1 MARRCWTAVE
11 DEMLRKLYPN
21 EPTNTVAEK
30 LGRSVS
36 SVFNRAE
43 QSDLHKSA
51 EYLASPHASR
61 FRRGYHLGWEHR
73 FKKGAAPHNKGLRRP
88 GWGPGRMKE
97 TQFKNGERRGV
108 AAENYCPIGTIRV
121 DHEGY
126 QRIKVRE
133 AKQGEHTGF
142 GNVKVWPLL
151 QRHIWEQ
158 ANGPIPEGHTIV
170 FRDGNRQNVAIENL
184 ELISRADLMRRNS
197 YHTKYPK
204 EVGLAIQLVGAL
216 NRQIRKRD
224 GKEHVSRPA

>member
-1 MARRCWTAVE
+1 MARRFWTAEE
-11 DEMLRKLYPN
+11 DEILGRLYPN

-97 TQFKNGERRGV
+97 TQFKKGNTPFHARPLGSERIAKDGYIERKIAETGTKRDWKGV
-108 AAENYCPIGTIRV
+108 
-121 DHEGY
+121 
-126 QRIKVRE
+126 
-133 AKQGEHTGF
+133 
-142 GNVKVWPLL
+142 
-151 QRHIWEQ
+151 HILAWET
-158 ANGPIPEGHTIV
+158 ANGPVPDGHAVV
-170 FRDGNRQNVAIENL
+170 FKDGNKQNTVIENL

>member
-1 MARRCWTAVE
+1 VARRCWTAVE

-97 TQFKNGERRGV
+97 TQFKKGNTPFHARPLGSERIAKDGYIERKIAETGTKRDWKGV
-108 AAENYCPIGTIRV
+108 
-121 DHEGY
+121 
-126 QRIKVRE
+126 
-133 AKQGEHTGF
+133 
-142 GNVKVWPLL
+142 
-151 QRHIWEQ
+151 HILAWET
-158 ANGPIPEGHTIV
+158 ANGPVPDGHAVV
-170 FRDGNRQNVAIENL
+170 FKDGNKQNTVIENL